1 MLELFPGTY
10 SLLFQ
15 SNKKKQFTRSVTTN
29 WLMNI
34 NMISID
40 YAFGPRLRDRL
51 TLRWLALHRNPWIFG
66 DNVSHVVYRYL
77 CQHSHFWYL
86 QQTLRF
92 TFNGL
97 QNAPLPLICYPY
109 KPVISVHSFSPDTFW
124 ARKDFFRP
132 VSCYAFF
139 KGWLLLSQPPGCFGL
154 FTSFHT

>member
-1 MLELFPGTY
+1 MLELFPGTC
-10 SLLFQ
+10 SLLHQ
-15 SNKKKQFTRSVTTN
+15 SNKIKQFTKSVTSS

-34 NMISID
+34 NMIPID
-40 YAFGPRLRDRL
+40 YAFGPRLRVRL

-97 QNAPLPLICYPY
+97 QNAPLPLIYYLY
-109 KPVISVHSFSPDTFW
+109 KSVISVHNFSPVTFW
-124 ARKDFFRP
+124 AQRDLARP